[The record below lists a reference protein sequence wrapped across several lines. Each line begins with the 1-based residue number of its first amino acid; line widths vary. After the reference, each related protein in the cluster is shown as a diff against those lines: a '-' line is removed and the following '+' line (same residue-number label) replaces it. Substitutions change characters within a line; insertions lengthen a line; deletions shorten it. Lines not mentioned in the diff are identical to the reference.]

1 MSDVEILMKCV
12 SEGGCNLQR
21 ERERERVAIR
31 TSIRTSMSRA
41 DA

>member
-21 ERERERVAIR
+21 ERESIAIR
-31 TSIRTSMSRA
+31 TSIRTMFKA